1 MLWFGIVLI
10 FIFLLNRFVPTS
22 FIPQEDQ
29 GFFTVELEMPEGAT
43 IERMREVTEKATH
56 FIDGHIAVDHVQ
68 NTTGSS
74 QRVGTN
80 QGRTTMTVILKPWKE
95 RSVGVDEVIKDIRDE
110 FYHYPE
116 IKVYAGRPPVVPG
129 LGEAGGI
136 EMKLQARSEAS
147 WDELVAATD
156 TFMRYASLNRKLGNV
171 SASLQPEIPQLYFN
185 LDRDKAMALGVPVSE
200 IFATMKAYLGA
211 VYVNDFNMFNRVYK
225 VYIQA
230 DQGFRMSGDDLNL
243 FFVRASNGT
252 MVPLASL
259 GSLEY
264 TTGPGNISRF
274 NMYTSASIQVTPA
287 AGYSSGE
294 AMNEIQKIVNE
305 RLPENIGL
313 SWSGLSFQE
322 QKAQGGIFIV
332 LALVFLFAFLF
343 LAALYES
350 WSIPVAVILSFPVAT
365 LGAFLGIWAVGLNN
379 DIFFQIGL
387 VTLIGLAAK
396 NAILIVEFAKVQVDK
411 GVDPVNA
418 AINAARLRF
427 RPIVMTS
434 LAFIL
439 GLVPLVFASGPG
451 SASRHSIGT
460 GVFFGMIFA
469 TVLGII
475 AVPFFF
481 VLLYKLK
488 NKVSLP
494 SWCKFPPLK
503 SKIKAL
509 YYKVKK

>member
-1 MLWFGIVLI
+1 MVVWPG
-10 FIFLLNRFVPTS
+10 T

-43 IERMREVTEKATH
+43 IERMREVAEKAITY
-56 FIDGHIAVDHVQ
+56 IDRHEAVDHVQ
-68 NTTGSS
+68 NATGSS
-74 QRVGTN
+74 PRVGTN
-80 QGRTTMTVILKPWKE
+80 QGRTTLTVILKPWKE
-95 RSVGVDEVIKDIRDE
+95 RDMGVDDVISDIRQE

-116 IKVYAGRPPVVPG
+116 VKVFASRPPVVPG

-156 TFMRYASLNRKLGNV
+156 TFMYYANNSRQLANI
-171 SASLQPEIPQLYFN
+171 SASLQPEIPQLYFD
-185 LDRDKAMALGVPVSE
+185 LDRDKAMALGVPVSD
-200 IFATMKAYLGA
+200 IFSTMKAYLGA
-211 VYVNDFNMFNRVYK
+211 VYVNDFNMFNRVYR

-230 DQGFRMSGDDLNL
+230 DQNFRMTGDDLNL
-243 FFVRASNGT
+243 FFVKASNGT
-252 MVPLASL
+252 MVPLTSL
-259 GSLEY
+259 GSMEY

-294 AMNEIQKIVNE
+294 AMAVIEKIVKE

-322 QKAQGGIFIV
+322 QRAQGNTFLV
-332 LALVFLFAFLF
+332 LGLVFLFAFLF

-350 WSIPVAVILSFPVAT
+350 WSIPMAIILSFPVAA
-365 LGAFLGIWAVGLNN
+365 LGAYLGIWAVGLNN

-411 GVDPVNA
+411 GVEPVQA
-418 AINAARLRF
+418 AINSARLRF

-439 GLVPLVFASGPG
+439 GLFPLVVASGPG

-469 TVLGII
+469 TVFGII

-481 VLLYKLK
+481 VLLYRLK
-488 NKVSLP
+488 NKVSFP
-494 SWCKFPPLK
+494 AWARFPKVRDKFK
-503 SKIKAL
+503 TF
-509 YYKVKK
+509 YNKKGKGKKE